1 MEGAREK
8 EMERVKTGEACG
20 RDLGEGFS
28 QMRVHKDTHASRCA
42 VTQTNQPFLGMSICS
57 FGVGAL

>member
-28 QMRVHKDTHASRCA
+28 QMRVHKDTHMRPVVLSPRL
-42 VTQTNQPFLGMSICS
+42 TSPS
-57 FGVGAL
+57 